1 MRFVL
6 GAPDPAAAKKLRADI
21 EAMRKSGELEK
32 IIVCMRL
39 E

>member
-1 MRFVL
+1 V
-6 GAPDPAAAKKLRADI
+6 AAQKLRADI

-32 IIVCMRL
+32 IRARMRL